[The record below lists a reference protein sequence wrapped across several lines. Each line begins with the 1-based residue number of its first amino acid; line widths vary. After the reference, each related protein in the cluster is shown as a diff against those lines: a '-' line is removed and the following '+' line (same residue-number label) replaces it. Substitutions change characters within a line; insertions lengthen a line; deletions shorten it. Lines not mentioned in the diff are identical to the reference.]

1 MNSDFS
7 KEPPEQPE
15 ILLQLRQKAAELR
28 QIYAVLKDE
37 NKQLSQSFVGLSDR
51 LDVLLREK

>member
-28 QIYAVLKDE
+28 QTYAVLKDE

>member
-7 KEPPEQPE
+7 KASPEQPE

-28 QIYAVLKDE
+28 QTYAVLKDE